1 MPKIIFYLLIFSLL
15 KGVLFLTPYSNSNSS
30 YAVINKEN
38 DLLILD
44 SNGKSKELKIY
55 KKNNQTNTYS
65 LSITKNLKEFPSN
78 MTKDLDDIYH
88 VSVNGSEVVYF
99 NEDFY
104 SSYYFNRTSFLFEVY
119 TAVF

>member
-1 MPKIIFYLLIFSLL
+1 
-15 KGVLFLTPYSNSNSS
+15 
-30 YAVINKEN
+30 
-38 DLLILD
+38 
-44 SNGKSKELKIY
+44 
-55 KKNNQTNTYS
+55 
-65 LSITKNLKEFPSN
+65 